1 MQRKNMERDVNH
13 MIKKIISLVLLSSV
27 LLCNCVV
34 MAADVN
40 LTDIDAT
47 HWAYN
52 SIYELV
58 SKGTVSGYP
67 DGSFRPNGTV
77 TFAEFKKMI
86 TGIWEENSKPINR
99 EAALEMLW
107 EHNNKPATYTAPGI
121 ITKQMQNKDAVAW
134 GYSTGLMQG
143 DGLNLRPN
151 DTLTRAEAA
160 TLIIRSTKAVSGD
173 YSFENSVSE
182 DLLKTVW
189 NNYSLFDGEYVA
201 DEEITTAELQLA
213 VNRLGDFLR
222 KDITV
227 TGNTIEDAAI
237 SLLYSSVI
245 QSGMNQV
252 SIVDKSTVSDKYGFI
267 AQHYAAYGFENGI
280 SLTKSKD
287 KVATKKDIAVL
298 LVQIDD
304 LIGRGG
310 AKISKNLATYPANSA
325 DFAYI
330 AEGVPAGAYTTAF
343 DGDAKP
349 VSFYSFVY
357 NFPSIFTTFV
367 SEMEG
372 KFCNGNAKFTMIPS
386 LIAQNKNEAILRVK
400 CTLTGKLSAFDIF
413 GVGYENAGREFY
425 MDLHAGDVVKN
436 IYLPTTAAKIGK
448 FICNQ

>member
-1 MQRKNMERDVNH
+1 MERDVNH
-13 MIKKIISLVLLSSV
+13 MIKRIISLVLLSTV
-27 LLCNCVV
+27 LLSSCVV

-40 LTDIDAT
+40 LTDIDAS

-58 SKGTVSGYP
+58 SKGTVNGYP

-86 TGIWEENSKPINR
+86 TGVWEENPKPINR
-99 EAALEMLW
+99 EAALDMLW
-107 EHNNKPATYTAPGI
+107 EHNNKPTTYKAPGI

-143 DGLNLRPN
+143 NDGLNLRPY

-160 TLIIRSTKAVSGD
+160 TLIIRSTKAVSGN

-182 DLLKTVW
+182 DILKVVW
-189 NNYSLFDGEYVA
+189 DNYNLFDSEYVA
-201 DEEITTAELQLA
+201 NEEITVADLQTA
-213 VNRLGDFLR
+213 VNRLGDFIR

-237 SLLYSSVI
+237 ALIYSSIV
-245 QSGMNQV
+245 QSDMNQV
-252 SIVDKSTVSDKYGFI
+252 SIADKSSASDKYGFV

-280 SLTKSKD
+280 TLTNNKN
-287 KVATKKDIAVL
+287 KVATKKDIAL
-298 LVQIDD
+298 LLIQIDD

-310 AKISKNLATYPANSA
+310 AKINKDISKYPANHA

-330 AEGVPAGAYTTAF
+330 AEGVPSIAYTTAF
-343 DGDAKP
+343 DGNVKP
-349 VSFYSFVY
+349 IDFYKFVF
-357 NFPSIFTTFV
+357 NFPSIFNMFV
-367 SEMEG
+367 GEMEG
-372 KFCNGNAKFTMIPS
+372 KYCNGNAKFTIIPS
-386 LIAQNKNEAILRVK
+386 LICQNKDEAIFRVK
-400 CTLTGKLSAFDIF
+400 CTLTGNKSAYDIF
-413 GVGYENAGREFY
+413 GAGYENAGKEFY

-436 IYLPTTAAKIGK
+436 IYLPIDTAKIGK